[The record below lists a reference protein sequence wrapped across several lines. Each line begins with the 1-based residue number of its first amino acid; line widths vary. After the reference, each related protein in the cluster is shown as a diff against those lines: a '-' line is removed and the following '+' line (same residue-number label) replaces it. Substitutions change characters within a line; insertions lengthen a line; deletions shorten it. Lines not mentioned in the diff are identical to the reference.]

1 MMTQRGAFGVLL
13 LFVLGFPSLVRG
25 QQNLFEPVIQQ
36 AQKRMVKVLGAGV
49 ANVEGYASG
58 TIVSPD
64 GLILSMQGVFL
75 DGRQVQVTLPDGT
88 LHPATV
94 LRRDRQLQLSLLK
107 IDAETPEFF
116 PLGEEDYGQQG
127 DWVIAV
133 SNAYK
138 VADKDEHLSV
148 MMGIISLRT
157 SIDAKLNQRD
167 TAYSG
172 PMVLVDAITSNP
184 GAAGGAVVD
193 KDGHLVGLIGKIIN
207 SSETN
212 TRLNYAV
219 PRSRLFQFVQG
230 ESPTESTAQQM
241 PREALD
247 LGIKIFQLSGRSAPP
262 YVDKVIRGGL
272 AAKAGIKPDDLIV
285 SINGTKL
292 GTVRDFLDA
301 KDQIYNDQPVVLV
314 VTRGTA
320 VKRFV
325 VWEPESA
332 ATEGANQTP
341 QQNRQDQQ
349 PEGQGNDS

>member
-1 MMTQRGAFGVLL
+1 MIMRSGVAGILWTVFLL
-13 LFVLGFPSLVRG
+13 ITSSAYG
-25 QQNLFEPVIQQ
+25 QQNRFEPVIQQ
-36 AQKRMVKVLGAGV
+36 AQQRMVKVLGAGV

-107 IDAETPEFF
+107 IEAETPAYF

-138 VADKDEHLSV
+138 VADKDEQLSV

-193 KDGHLVGLIGKIIN
+193 KEGHLVGLIGKIIN

-230 ESPTESTAQQM
+230 DTATEIAEQPMS
-241 PREALD
+241 REVLD
-247 LGIKIFQLSGRSAPP
+247 LGIKIFQLSGRNAPP
-262 YVDKVIRGGL
+262 YVDKVIRDGL

-292 GTVRDFLDA
+292 ATVRDFLDA
-301 KDQIYNDQPVVLV
+301 KDQIYNDQPVVIV
-314 VTRGTA
+314 ATRGPA

-325 VWEPESA
+325 VWEPEVDA
-332 ATEGANQTP
+332 AEKTST
-341 QQNRQDQQ
+341 QDDKVPT
-349 PEGQGNDS
+349 PEGQGNES